1 MNRFALAG
9 RYTRGYR
16 PEQVD
21 RFFEHAQ
28 ATYEGRM
35 AADAPT
41 LTSQQVRTVAFDL
54 APGGYDI
61 HQVDTALDRLQDELA
76 VLERDRVRSLHG
88 DQAMVQELLRQ
99 AQALRERL
107 NKPGGQRFDRGESL
121 AELAYSP
128 RDVDDLCDQV
138 LGYLDGHRSM
148 SVDQVRQAIFRMRRG
163 KMGYRES
170 QVDAFLDRVVE
181 VMVKAD

>member
-1 MNRFALAG
+1 MSRFALAG

-28 ATYEGRM
+28 AMYEGRI
-35 AADAPT
+35 AADAPL

-54 APGGYDI
+54 TPGGYDI

-76 VLERDRVRSLHG
+76 LLERDRVRTLHG
-88 DQAMVQELLRQ
+88 DETMIEELERQ
-99 AQALRERL
+99 AEALRDRL
-107 NKPGGQRFDRGESL
+107 GRPAGQRFDRGESL
-121 AELAYSP
+121 AEVAYSP
-128 RDVDDLCDQV
+128 HDVDDLCDQV
-138 LGYLDGHRSM
+138 RGYLDGELSM
-148 SVDQVRQAIFRMRRG
+148 SVDEVRRAIFRMRRG

-181 VMVKAD
+181 VMVKSD